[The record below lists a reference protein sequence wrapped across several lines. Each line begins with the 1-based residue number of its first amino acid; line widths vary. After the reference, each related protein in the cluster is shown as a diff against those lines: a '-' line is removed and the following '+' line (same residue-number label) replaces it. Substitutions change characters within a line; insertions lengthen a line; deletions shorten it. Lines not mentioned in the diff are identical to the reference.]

1 MKDKKITFK
10 YFSIAEYEKE
20 EAYLRKMHQQ
30 GWKLVKISLRYLCV
44 RAYIFEKCQ
53 PEDVIYR
60 IDYDQTGGDAY
71 IQMFADCGWEYLFD
85 FDESS
90 YFRKKKEDVAED
102 EDIFCDDASRLAMVR
117 RVFKARY
124 IPYLTLCVSDIIFW
138 IGLDSLIYMGSG
150 KSGLIITMILWITIL
165 LALLY
170 LGVLTMQFY
179 KCEKKLAEETEAAE
193 GVKYKY
199 IGLAVLWVALAL
211 VTGILILYA
220 NRSDYSVTDRDNG
233 FSIESKR
240 MNTELER
247 EYEAQKGEQIAIGH
261 DIDDGYIE
269 ITIEDSEGQVLA
281 SQSYEDWSEDIQTIV
296 VPKDVRY
303 RIICK
308 GRHARG
314 SIQVNLE

>member
-1 MKDKKITFK
+1 M
-10 YFSIAEYEKE
+10 
-20 EAYLRKMHQQ
+20 
-30 GWKLVKISLRYLCV
+30 
-44 RAYIFEKCQ
+44 
-53 PEDVIYR
+53 
-60 IDYDQTGGDAY
+60 
-71 IQMFADCGWEYLFD
+71 FD

-90 YFRKKKEDVAED
+90 YFRKKKEDIAED

-220 NRSDYSVTDRDNG
+220 NRSDYSVTDRENG

-247 EYEAQKGEQIAIGH
+247 EYEAQKGDQIAIGH

-296 VPKDVRY
+296 VPKDGRY

-314 SIQVNLE
+314 NVQVNLE

>member
-1 MKDKKITFK
+1 
-10 YFSIAEYEKE
+10 
-20 EAYLRKMHQQ
+20 
-30 GWKLVKISLRYLCV
+30 
-44 RAYIFEKCQ
+44 
-53 PEDVIYR
+53 
-60 IDYDQTGGDAY
+60 
-71 IQMFADCGWEYLFD
+71 
-85 FDESS
+85 
-90 YFRKKKEDVAED
+90 
-102 EDIFCDDASRLAMVR
+102 
-117 RVFKARY
+117 
-124 IPYLTLCVSDIIFW
+124 
-138 IGLDSLIYMGSG
+138 
-150 KSGLIITMILWITIL
+150 
-165 LALLY
+165 
-170 LGVLTMQFY
+170 MQFY

-220 NRSDYSVTDRDNG
+220 NRSDYSVTDRENG

-247 EYEAQKGEQIAIGH
+247 EYEAQKGDQIAIGH

-269 ITIEDSEGQVLA
+269 ITIKDSEGQVLA

-296 VPKDVRY
+296 VPKDGGY

-314 SIQVNLE
+314 SIQVKLE